1 MHKTVWN
8 MKQHLHWEKS
18 EINFSNRIVN
28 GAILYIA
35 SLLQEQS
42 IAKLTYNIYHASAA
56 NLISI
61 DRNDTVC
68 SHAHLQ

>member
-1 MHKTVWN
+1 

-28 GAILYIA
+28 GGILYIA

-42 IAKLTYNIYHASAA
+42 IAKLTYNIYRASAT

-68 SHAHLQ
+68 SRAHLQ